1 MRAFDMRRW
10 TILLG
15 GLGLCLV
22 MAAASD
28 ARPRHRV
35 IPADVRRFAD
45 RVEQC
50 NHWAGEEA
58 YDADRRRQINQA
70 FDRLRCDLLQRD
82 AARLRRRHAG
92 DRASL
97 ALLVVPD

>member
-1 MRAFDMRRW
+1 MRRW
-10 TILLG
+10 AIVAG
-15 GLGLCLV
+15 GLGLCLLL
-22 MAAASD
+22 AGASD

-35 IPADVRRFAD
+35 IPADVRRFVD

-50 NHWAGEEA
+50 EHWAGEEA
-58 YDADRRRQINQA
+58 FDAARRRQINQA
-70 FDRLRCDLLQRD
+70 FDRLRCDLLERD

-97 ALLVVPD
+97 ALLVIPE

>member
-1 MRAFDMRRW
+1 MRRRA
-10 TILLG
+10 IFLG
-15 GLGLCLV
+15 GLGLCLAIAG
-22 MAAASD
+22 AAD

-50 NHWAGEEA
+50 QHWAGEEA
-58 YDADRRRQINQA
+58 YDAARRRQIDQA
-70 FDRLRCDLLQRD
+70 FDRLRCDLLERD

-97 ALLVVPD
+97 ALLVIPE